1 MIARFTEAA
10 LHVPSRALRIP
21 LLAARAGLDV
31 HHRWV
36 RLPRV
41 DLVADALAG
50 LAGDARSCLDVG
62 PGDGLV
68 GRAIAERLGGPVVG
82 ADVSPQRDAAIDV
95 VPFDGETLPFEAGA
109 FDAVILADVLHHATS
124 PDALLREALRVARR
138 AVLVKDH
145 FAFGPLSRAILRVLD
160 EVGNAQ
166 QGIGVRGTYLSP
178 AAWLDLVARA
188 GGVVTGQVWPLHI
201 HRSPIHH
208 VTRDELQFAA
218 RVVRL
223 DLAAPAQERAS

>member
-1 MIARFTEAA
+1 MIARLGRVTD
-10 LHVPSRALRIP
+10 LALRLVDP
-21 LLAARAGLDV
+21 ALRAGLDV

-50 LAGDARSCLDVG
+50 LGGDARTCLDVG

-68 GRAIAERLGGPVVG
+68 GQAIERRLGGPVIGV
-82 ADVSPQRDAAIDV
+82 DVSPQSDSAIDV

-109 FDAVILADVLHHATS
+109 FDAVILADVLHHAAS
-124 PDALLREALRVARR
+124 PDALLREALRVARC

-145 FAFGPLSRAILRVLD
+145 FAFGPVSRAILRVLD

-188 GGVVTGQVWPLHI
+188 GGAVTGQVWPLHI

-218 RVVRL
+218 RV
-223 DLAAPAQERAS
+223 ERVS